1 MTGQPETIELAL
13 ENDGEHLI
21 LVREFFGQA
30 GAYQIQL
37 MAIQA
42 EQPLTIGNLTYGQ
55 TAEGTLTRQ
64 NGAAWFFKGE
74 AGDTVSIVLEATL
87 SAHDPS
93 LSLVAPNGD
102 LFIAVD
108 DRGSGQV
115 ETLTSATLTEDG
127 LWQIVVEEFYG
138 QASAYT
144 LSLQEEN

>member
-1 MTGQPETIELAL
+1 
-13 ENDGEHLI
+13 
-21 LVREFFGQA
+21 
-30 GAYQIQL
+30 

-87 SAHDPS
+87 SAHDPI